1 MEPYSERMLM
11 KSKLKGKVQG
21 DVTSSISNLQFGG
34 VKEGWMGER
43 STPMI
48 SAPGCSGECVR
59 CRSWE
64 LWLGI

>member
-11 KSKLKGKVQG
+11 KSNVFGGKVQG
-21 DVTSSISNLQFGG
+21 EVTSSISNLQFGG

-48 SAPGCSGECVR
+48 SAPGCSVGC
-59 CRSWE
+59 
-64 LWLGI
+64 